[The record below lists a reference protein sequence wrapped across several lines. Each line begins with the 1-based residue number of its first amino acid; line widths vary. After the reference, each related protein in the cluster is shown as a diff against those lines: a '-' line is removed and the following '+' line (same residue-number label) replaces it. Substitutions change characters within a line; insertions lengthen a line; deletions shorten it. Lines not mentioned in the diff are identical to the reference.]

1 MDTRRWSLS
10 TCGECD
16 FVLEPPGRSGKELE
30 RQKPCLGIDKL
41 IQEERE
47 NQEWNVAFQK
57 ALVKRLE
64 ASERRLTLDDYL
76 DDDDDD
82 DSPSSKGGRKRKR
95 KKEAQ
100 TTAKP
105 AVKTEQVA
113 AKFPEAQEVF
123 KEKKCRCSRKIRS
136 EERKRT
142 KFVKIMEREQRKFE
156 RRSIRAQEKYEKDR
170 QKAYKKCENTQLA
183 MEKGYF
189 KRNKDG
195 VVDKAE
201 ETFSVFIHMDPAE
214 CGCHGRDR
222 CATKC
227 KKCFFVFCVWFYI
240 FGFII
245 FAIVT
250 YVLTWL

>member
-16 FVLEPPGRSGKELE
+16 FVLEPPRRSGIELE
-30 RQKPCLGIDKL
+30 RHKPCLGIDKL

-82 DSPSSKGGRKRKR
+82 ALPRGGRKRKR

-100 TTAKP
+100 TTAAP

-113 AKFPEAQEVF
+113 AKFPEPKEVF
-123 KEKKCRCSRKIRS
+123 KEKKCRCSRKIRK
-136 EERKRT
+136 EERKRKT
-142 KFVKIMEREQRKFE
+142 FVKIMEREQRKFE
-156 RRSIRAQEKYEKDR
+156 RRSLRAQEKYEKDR

-201 ETFSVFIHMDPAE
+201 ETYSVFIHMDPAE
-214 CGCHGRDR
+214 CGCHARDR
-222 CATKC
+222 CWTKF
-227 KKCFFVFCVWFYI
+227 KKRVFVFFVWFYI

-245 FAIVT
+245 AGIVT